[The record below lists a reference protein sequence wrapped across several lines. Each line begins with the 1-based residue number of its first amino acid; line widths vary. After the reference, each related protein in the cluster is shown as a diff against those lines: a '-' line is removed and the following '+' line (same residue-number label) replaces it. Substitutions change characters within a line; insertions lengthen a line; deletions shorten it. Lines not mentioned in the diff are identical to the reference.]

1 MAIYSD
7 FDLRMTQHPYS
18 KDVVRLDDADA
29 IKASIRNIVMTNRY
43 ERRFNLFFGGN
54 IRNYLFENSNFL
66 ERETM
71 KEEIISKIME
81 FEPRIYN
88 VSIKSINESDNTIS
102 FKIIYTIKNTVI
114 PNTIDL
120 IIYRTR

>member
-1 MAIYSD
+1 
-7 FDLRMTQHPYS
+7 
-18 KDVVRLDDADA
+18 
-29 IKASIRNIVMTNRY
+29 
-43 ERRFNLFFGGN
+43 
-54 IRNYLFENSNFL
+54 
-66 ERETM
+66 M